1 VNSIIN
7 YFEKYSDNLFVIQ
20 IWLLVIILATFVW
33 VWYYNRKKYNHL
45 KHQIPA
51 SVVKNYLDSIIQ
63 NSTAL
68 KSSLFRGGGLDV
80 DPDSVPSVMP
90 LSDLPGGTTVNLD
103 SGDGD
108 AALKAQVA
116 KLQSQVVDQ
125 KNVIKDLES
134 SNHSFEDDIK
144 IKQERIKELEAML
157 ANASSG
163 DETVGVVDPEVQ
175 NKLDAMIIERDE
187 LAENL
192 KQYDI
197 ISGDLADLKKLKQ
210 ENEQLRRALAES
222 GKSIPEMKE
231 VVEDTVEDADTIVD
245 ELDNAL
251 EEFGS
256 DSDDQEEKLEEFSSG
271 LSDEPAPFAEDAS
284 EDEEV
289 VEAAEPSPIEEEDDE
304 EEESSP
310 EDLLSEFEKMLK

>member
-1 VNSIIN
+1 MNSIIN

>member
-1 VNSIIN
+1 LRSIP
-7 YFEKYSDNLFVIQ
+7 
-20 IWLLVIILATFVW
+20 T

>member
-1 VNSIIN
+1 MNSIIN

-231 VVEDTVEDADTIVD
+231 VVEDTVEDAYTIVD